1 MKSPY
6 HIAMRDFVD
15 VHIQWVKDSTP
26 VREWFSH
33 PVLKAYSQLMQALPR
48 WVSYNS
54 YADSSVLDDSRVV
67 AFDNALNEF
76 KDATPELRASW
87 ERVKEVIA
95 AS

>member
-1 MKSPY
+1 MQSTY

-26 VREWFSH
+26 AREHCHHS
-33 PVLKAYSQLMQALPR
+33 LLRAYSQLMMAIPR
-48 WVSYNS
+48 WVSYES

-67 AFDNALNEF
+67 DFDNALNEF
-76 KDATPELRASW
+76 KDATPELIASW
-87 ERVKEVIA
+87 ERVKEAIA